1 MACNSLSLFSPNYFI
16 PISTKPPAKHLFSSH
31 TYLPCNFSQY
41 YNSKREFPLPS
52 VASIPYQPI
61 NVDYLEEEFSG
72 HGVTFEGIGDNCV
85 AKMGLENGSTVN
97 LMLPSGL
104 ISSYKAPMWHGGKV
118 ELLHT
123 SVSEDENGGAVIQ
136 GGVSLALNCSS
147 DGDDEVSWSP
157 CNWALRNIR
166 GDAQESIQ
174 VELIDR
180 DSENKIEVKYI
191 VTLKKDMLS
200 SELVVSNSNSSSLLQ
215 LTGSIVSHLVVST
228 PDATYALGLEGSDFF
243 NRSPLLTNFALVPPD
258 FGQKNEF
265 GLGQFLGQMTLK
277 GLSSGWGARN
287 QNTADDAES
296 SPRESEEE
304 MEGEEDDNYKHL
316 KEQMSRI
323 YTSAPRYFTI
333 IDRKVDQ
340 MLTNLI
346 RSISISLLCAC
357 TPTPEC
363 GAPLLSPLSAPVV
376 SSGGDDCAAQW
387 KLVWVFVS
395 CFVALVRIAASR
407 SIAMPF
413 CIFQVPSK

>member
-316 KEQMSRI
+316 KQQMSRI

-333 IDRKVDQ
+333 IDRGKRNSVGVGREGFDELYMFSPGSRHEYYSTYSYVCVGQ
-340 MLTNLI
+340 SALLKPIILGPEEEWRGLQHLHNPNL
-346 RSISISLLCAC
+346 
-357 TPTPEC
+357 
-363 GAPLLSPLSAPVV
+363 
-376 SSGGDDCAAQW
+376 
-387 KLVWVFVS
+387 
-395 CFVALVRIAASR
+395 
-407 SIAMPF
+407 
-413 CIFQVPSK
+413 